1 MYQVWSTDIT
11 YIKIAGGMVYMAAII
26 DWHSKEALNA
36 DIICGSAFAIH
47 RYCNT
52 QIF

>member
-1 MYQVWSTDIT
+1 
-11 YIKIAGGMVYMAAII
+11 MVYMAAII
-26 DWHSKEALNA
+26 DWHSKAVLSHRISASPEALNA